1 LLKKETLAAQLG
13 LAKVNAETIHSWE
26 ATLSAIGSAHDILCR
41 AKRDLKQLIEDV
53 KQEERRALAEINS
66 TAKQLEF
73 ASQELL
79 LSGRVFLRRSR
90 ALVKHLRITQMINR
104 HRIIRAFW
112 ARGRSI
118 GTDFGRLG

>member
-1 LLKKETLAAQLG
+1 MKKETLAAQLG

-26 ATLSAIGSAHDILCR
+26 ATLSAIGSAYDILCR

-90 ALVKHLRITQMINR
+90 ALAKHLRITQMINR